1 MTTPSTLSHSSPDSA
16 LAKVQPSAT
25 QPSATQP
32 SATQPSATQP
42 GSGAMFDRIARRYDT
57 LNRILSLG
65 IDRGWRRRQV
75 AALEL
80 EPGHR
85 VLDLA
90 TGTADVALEILR
102 QEPSARV
109 LGVDPSSAMLEIG
122 RDKLAASRPSAD
134 AELREGSAEELPFE
148 DDSFDGVTIAFGIR
162 NVPNRARALA
172 EMARVTRPGG
182 RIAILELAEPDGGL
196 LAPFARFHIRQV
208 VPRLGALL
216 SGEREYRYLQSSIAG
231 FPPPPQFAAMME
243 ENGLEV
249 LRVEELTFGVC
260 SLFVARPAEEVSR

>member
-1 MTTPSTLSHSSPDSA
+1 MTTSTSSSHGSPNAPS
-16 LAKVQPSAT
+16 AKVSSAKVSSANVQPDA
-25 QPSATQP
+25 AR
-32 SATQPSATQP
+32 P
-42 GSGAMFDRIARRYDT
+42 GSGAMFDQIARRYDT

-75 AALEL
+75 TALEL
-80 EPGHR
+80 APGHR

-102 QEPSARV
+102 REPSARV
-109 LGVDPSSAMLEIG
+109 VGVDPSPGMLEIG
-122 RDKLAASRPSAD
+122 REKIAAADPSAD
-134 AELREGSAEELPFE
+134 AVLQEGSAESLPFE

-162 NVPNRARALA
+162 NVPNRGRALA

-182 RIAILELAEPDGGL
+182 RVAILELAEPDGGL

-216 SGEREYRYLQSSIAG
+216 SGAREYRYLQSSIAV
-231 FPPPPQFAAMME
+231 FPPPGQFAALME

-249 LRVEELTFGVC
+249 LRVENLTFGVC